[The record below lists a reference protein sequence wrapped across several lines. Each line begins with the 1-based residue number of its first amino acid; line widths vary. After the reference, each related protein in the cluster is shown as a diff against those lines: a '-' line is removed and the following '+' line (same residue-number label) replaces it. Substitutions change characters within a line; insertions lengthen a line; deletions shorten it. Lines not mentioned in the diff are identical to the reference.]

1 MILVMPSLLGRLLSY
16 AIHVPLI
23 YQCGKSSCIH
33 TLYLNVQIEMIG
45 FRPSRL
51 KRLPTPTLD
60 LPDCGMSSRDCEKT
74 DKHHGREY
82 SHRIYNDEG

>member
-1 MILVMPSLLGRLLSY
+1 
-16 AIHVPLI
+16 
-23 YQCGKSSCIH
+23 
-33 TLYLNVQIEMIG
+33 MIG

-82 SHRIYNDEG
+82 SHRIYNDEGWYFAPGNLFQSGGIYHVR